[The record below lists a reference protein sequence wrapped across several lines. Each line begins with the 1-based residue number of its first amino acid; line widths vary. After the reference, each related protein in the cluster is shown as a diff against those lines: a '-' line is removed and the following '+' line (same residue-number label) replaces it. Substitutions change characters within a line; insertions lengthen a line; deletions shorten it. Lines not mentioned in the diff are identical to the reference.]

1 MNRFIKDLIN
11 KQTNKRLISSI
22 YLYLQKMNQTK
33 LSKGPPSRL
42 VYGDPRNFAK
52 RRFQKK
58 IKLPGEAPRWI
69 IAREQGII
77 EDFILSM
84 NDGKKEVYGIHSV
97 KPEKSNFFTKRFLR
111 L

>member
-1 MNRFIKDLIN
+1 
-11 KQTNKRLISSI
+11 
-22 YLYLQKMNQTK
+22 MNQTK
-33 LSKGPPSRL
+33 LSKGPPKRL
-42 VYGDPRNFAK
+42 VPGDPRNFAE

-58 IKLPGEAPRWI
+58 IKLPGEVPRWI

-84 NDGKKEVYGIHSV
+84 KDEKKEVYGIHSV
-97 KPEKSNFFTKRFLR
+97 KPKKSNFFTKRFLR